1 MANFDAH
8 SVDHYYSSEFSV
20 NDERKS
26 DLRAIEQSRG
36 SSAFVVRV
44 TATYKSTLHAMSR
57 NTLVSIA
64 LWYTFKPGF
73 HNPS

>member
-44 TATYKSTLHAMSR
+44 TATLQVYITR
-57 NTLVSIA
+57 DVS
-64 LWYTFKPGF
+64 
-73 HNPS
+73 